1 MVVGVLGNAEDNH
14 TSMVR
19 AELVAIGKLLERAG
33 APQWAEPE
41 LDDGEG
47 ADFEAWGC
55 AGLHTVRRLA
65 VRLAASGRLP
75 KKARGGYRLRPRSAL
90 DDGSGCSPA
99 SPRHVGRRYCRRSPV
114 MRCRH
119 TSPLRTAGRA
129 WRSPV

>member
-1 MVVGVLGNAEDNH
+1 MGLNVVVGVLGNAEDNH

-55 AGLHTVRRLA
+55 AGLHTVRPPTANPSVMICMDPPRYGF
-65 VRLAASGRLP
+65 ASLP
-75 KKARGGYRLRPRSAL
+75 ADEHVKAFRVLVSVFTVADTRRRETYCKGTCGHAWHNL
-90 DDGSGCSPA
+90 PA
-99 SPRHVGRRYCRRSPV
+99 ENVQP
-114 MRCRH
+114 
-119 TSPLRTAGRA
+119 
-129 WRSPV
+129 